1 MLPDAVENIDEDQ
14 KQGDEHGHPENEVSD
29 VVSNGIYGDGV
40 HNIELSAAE
49 ATHPQFPVSW
59 EIQPSQNKY
68 LCFFVLLYE
77 TVNMKDRFDL
87 EHSITTFFIICQF

>member
-49 ATHPQFPVSW
+49 ATHPQFPVVW

-68 LCFFVLLYE
+68 LCFFVLLC
-77 TVNMKDRFDL
+77 
-87 EHSITTFFIICQF
+87 SISEKRIHKYTTNLDYDAIW